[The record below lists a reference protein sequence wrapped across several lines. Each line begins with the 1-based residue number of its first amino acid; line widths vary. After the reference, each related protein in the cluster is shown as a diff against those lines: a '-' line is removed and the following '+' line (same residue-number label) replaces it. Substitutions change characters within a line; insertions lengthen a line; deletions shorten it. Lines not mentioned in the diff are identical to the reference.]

1 MLMSSSPRLRP
12 RSSPRAKR
20 PKRSPSCLPPM
31 LIQLA
36 SGTWQAYRGPG
47 ENITG
52 LTLLQTDVVAKAL
65 EMFKDALPQVTR
77 IGILWNPTTPSHPPA
92 LKAVEAAGATLGVS
106 LRMMPVSTV
115 EDFDGAFA
123 TMTRE
128 HLDGFLVV
136 ASPVTVSQRARLAEL
151 ALEQRLPGVF
161 ATKEN
166 VEAGGLMSY
175 GPDTGDLTRR
185 AALYIVKILNGTKPA
200 DLPVEQA
207 TKFELVVNLKTAR
220 ALGLK

>member
-1 MLMSSSPRLRP
+1 
-12 RSSPRAKR
+12 
-20 PKRSPSCLPPM
+20 M

-106 LRMMPVSTV
+106 LRMMPVATV
-115 EDFDGAFA
+115 EDFDGAFP
-123 TMTRE
+123 TMARE
-128 HLDGFLVV
+128 RLDGFLVV

-151 ALEQRLPGVF
+151 ALSHRIPGIF
-161 ATKEN
+161 TTKEN

-175 GPDTGDLTRR
+175 GPDSEDLTRR
-185 AALYIVKILNGTKPA
+185 AALYIVKILKGTKPA

-207 TKFELVVNLKTAR
+207 TKFELVVNLKTAKT
-220 ALGLK
+220 LGAQDR